1 MEEEEFLYDDLFDF
15 GDMRIDWTHLFWYWI
30 SFMGPFCLV

>member
-1 MEEEEFLYDDLFDF
+1 MMICFEF

-30 SFMGPFCLV
+30 SFVGPFCLV